1 MEIIVELIFRGL
13 IVNVLGVYTRY
24 YFFKLIGQ
32 TKSIEYLL
40 GEKNRKDSSDIISQH
55 FFNVFIGL
63 MTFALISVSIAYLV
77 WGNWNN

>member
-24 YFFKLIGQ
+24 YFFSLIGQ
-32 TKSIEYLL
+32 KKSIEYLL
-40 GEKNRKDSSDIISQH
+40 GEKNRKDSSDIVSQH

-63 MTFALISVSIAYLV
+63 ITLAIISFAIAYLV
-77 WGNWNN
+77 WGDWNN